1 MARKRRKR
9 TCEGRGLA
17 FDPLRLVGP
26 GESSPG
32 PEGEPAGFGE
42 VDFLAAIDARS
53 RELCEEAMDFVRR
66 QMAANPGDSACE
78 AFNEWT
84 IQKLA
89 GLQVLL
95 EAMNRHLLM
104 LSARG

>member
-1 MARKRRKR
+1 
-9 TCEGRGLA
+9 
-17 FDPLRLVGP
+17 
-26 GESSPG
+26 
-32 PEGEPAGFGE
+32 

-53 RELCEEAMDFVRR
+53 GELRGEAMDFVRR

-104 LSARG
+104 LSSRG